1 MAITFSTRAG
11 SSFRTNVEYRNP
23 PVPPATDPQSGSLI
37 DVTGYTARLQ
47 VRSGSGA
54 RAVIVSSTEN
64 TPGSVLVHDPEQ
76 PSLGRWNIYLN
87 ASVTRVLPPVSYLEV
102 ELVSDSDKDD
112 VTLLF
117 SGSLHVSPEVA
128 Y

>member
-1 MAITFSTRAG
+1 MAITFSARAG

-23 PVPPATDPQSGSLI
+23 PVAPDTDPQSGSLI

-47 VRSGSGA
+47 VRSGSGN
-54 RAVIVSSTEN
+54 RSVLVSSTEN
-64 TPGSVLVHDPEQ
+64 TQGSVLVHDPDQ
-76 PSLGRWNIYLN
+76 PGLGSWNIYLS
-87 ASVTRVLPPVSYLEV
+87 AAVTRILPPVSHLEV
-102 ELVSDSDKDD
+102 ELVADADVND

-117 SGSLHVSPEVA
+117 SGALHVSPEVV